1 MKDAKDETVEW
12 SGVILPVDVEIW
24 TTKMD
29 SNFKEQKDR
38 LVFRGGGTIDN
49 WQDKNFLL
57 GEGIR
62 VPFQQMNVPSGEI
75 FGWTYVTIHPP
86 GGKTYEG
93 VEKFSS
99 LSA

>member
-1 MKDAKDETVEW
+1 
-12 SGVILPVDVEIW
+12 
-24 TTKMD
+24 MD

-93 VEKFSS
+93 VEKFTS